1 MAHAFADGSPAGN
14 APRGLVRVDVV
25 FATASA
31 AVFMMVVTVFVVVMV
46 VIVTVFVVVMVVV
59 VMLTARADILRF
71 DGG

>member
-1 MAHAFADGSPAGN
+1 VAHAFADGSPAGN

-25 FATASA
+25 FAAASA
-31 AVFMMVVTVFVVVMV
+31 AVVVMVVTVFVVVMV
-46 VIVTVFVVVMVVV
+46 VVVMVVVVMVVV